1 MKPKLIDLFTE
12 SDIAFLNAL
21 DNDTEWYEDLLIE
34 ASGSESYIIRDEVYP
49 IIESV
54 LSTKEGDKK
63 FRAEVEAYIDRH
75 SEALHEPCPIS
86 LIPFADNDKA
96 IFFGIF
102 GISEND
108 LKKTLV
114 KMTTVISDQANFKL
128 VRQNPIFTVFYCCI
142 RYYTIKKDETGIN
155 ISLIIYALSAYPSIF
170 SKYFKYGANA
180 GVMKYTADNLTN
192 KFIIKQKGHVFGALN
207 ESVQN
212 SYKFLKQFFL
222 DGSDKEVIRFIQRIR
237 NDQNSM
243 IKKIANEYNNNYK
256 AGKTVYTQNE
266 TYDGNALIDDQA
278 NDTSVVQGVAQK
290 VVRGIVQSGV
300 NLRIAE
306 TAARWSQISI
316 TDLRYYLT
324 KIILDKN
331 IEDIQRFVESV
342 LFIYLYTE
350 HHTKDEIK
358 SKIFLSY
365 SIELFRKTNSNDK
378 NIKTIKDCL
387 DKWAEDS
394 GVHSRF
400 KREASRVSYKK
411 GIYWYII
418 LSIQYLL

>member
-1 MKPKLIDLFTE
+1 MKPNLIDLFTE

-34 ASGSESYIIRDEVYP
+34 ASGSESYIIKDEVYP
-49 IIESV
+49 IVESV

-108 LKKTLV
+108 LKKTLI

-142 RYYTIKKDETGIN
+142 RYYTIKKDETGVN
-155 ISLIIYALSAYPSIF
+155 IALIIYALSAYPSIF
-170 SKYFKYGANA
+170 SKYFKYGANP

-266 TYDGNALIDDQA
+266 VYDGNALIDDQS

-290 VVRGIVQSGV
+290 VVLGIVQSGV

-306 TAARWSQISI
+306 TAARWAQISI

-358 SKIFLSY
+358 SKMFLSY